1 MTTAVAAHTST
12 LNVGTSVTLLPLHDT
27 VRLEEDVI
35 TLDLVSKVRII
46 LGVGL
51 GYQEADFRAFE
62 IPVPQRVGRSEEG
75 GGGCPPLLERGTF
88 LFPWRIPPTGK
99 PAHSSQSLPAAR
111 TTPSEAVGTEY
122 FLLRLRHPHSGG
134 LPHER
139 IMEAIQLFGEGVIPA
154 FG

>member
-35 TLDLVSKVRII
+35 SLDLVSKVRII
-46 LGVGL
+46 LDVGL

-75 GGGCPPLLERGTF
+75 
-88 LFPWRIPPTGK
+88 
-99 PAHSSQSLPAAR
+99 
-111 TTPSEAVGTEY
+111 
-122 FLLRLRHPHSGG
+122 
-134 LPHER
+134 
-139 IMEAIQLFGEGVIPA
+139 VIPA